1 MVGFQAKR
9 RHPQPADCAGHAEVR
24 VSSVAAKYENLAQ
37 NTVYMC
43 LDSRSFVK
51 FFAAGA
57 SGQVGC
63 GTSRYAKLASSCLER
78 EFWQHRRPLSIAA
91 CLFRHHE
98 GWCMAA

>member
-24 VSSVAAKYENLAQ
+24 VSSVAAKYETLAQ
-37 NTVYMC
+37 NTVHMC

-51 FFAAGA
+51 FFAARA

-63 GTSRYAKLASSCLER
+63 GTSMQNSQVVALKGSVLATCEASFDNCMS
-78 EFWQHRRPLSIAA
+78 LSPP
-91 CLFRHHE
+91 
-98 GWCMAA
+98 